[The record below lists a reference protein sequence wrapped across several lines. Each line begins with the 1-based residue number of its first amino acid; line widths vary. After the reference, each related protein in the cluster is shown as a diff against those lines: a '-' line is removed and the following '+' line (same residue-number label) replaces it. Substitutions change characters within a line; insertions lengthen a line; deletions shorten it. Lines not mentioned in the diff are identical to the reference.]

1 MAQRTR
7 LSVKDFPLPL
17 VSDDLGNT
25 SFINSYDQEEK
36 QPLPYW
42 VENVMPTLN
51 GVKTVAYSEKFK
63 IPLPEKFL
71 PFAPTKLYT
80 QVVYGAN
87 GESCILMLYN
97 NYLLLYTLRTNAWV
111 ELAPTVSFDGLEPNV
126 CKVKDVIYIFHKNLG
141 IKRLDT
147 INAALAD
154 VTLIGLEQG
163 LIDSIGAVNNY
174 LVVVIDSVIFWS
186 TPTNSLEFTPI
197 LNQVNTGAGSSSIQG
212 LKGVIIHS
220 VAIGTSLLLF
230 TNYHIIAMRMTGN
243 SLNPWTFKEVQNS
256 FGVATPRHVAINNSG
271 ALYVWSSAGLQA
283 VSDTEAVNVFPE
295 ITDFLKGGIIERRKA
310 GSTFEIE
317 KFQGLIL
324 DIRLAF
330 VSGRFLCVSYGT
342 AGLYEF
348 VLVYDSGLKRW
359 GKLAYNHYEII
370 EDVVMQAGFKR
381 YMDLTAP
388 YLAYMATPVK
398 SLDGDSY
405 KNIQTPNA
413 FCLVGSNGSI
423 IQVSSSDRIN
433 ASTEGLMLYGRLSQT
448 RTSMLTLLEL
458 RFRRFEAPNG
468 KLIVKSEFDEPQYDF
483 EQELIPHPD
492 FVDTW
497 YLMQEARNHFIAV
510 KGTFTIT
517 CLEATL
523 VKSSR
528 VQERASIMSTNVCAQ
543 FKLQPPP
550 ATAAEVADFNRTREC
565 LENQQQAI
573 VTLLQEVAKLRDEVN
588 TLRGL

>member
-25 SFINSYDQEEK
+25 SFINSYDQEEE

-51 GVKTVAYSEKFK
+51 GVKTVSYSEKFK

-87 GESCILMLYN
+87 GESGILMLYN
-97 NYLLLYTLRTNAWV
+97 SSLLYYSLRTNSWV
-111 ELAPTVSFDGLEPNV
+111 ELAPTISFGGLEPNV
-126 CKVKDVIYIFHKNLG
+126 CKVKDVIYIFHKSLG
-141 IKRLDT
+141 LKKLDT
-147 INAALAD
+147 VNSTLAD
-154 VTLIGLEQG
+154 VTLNGLEQG

-174 LVVVIDSVIFWS
+174 LVVVIDSAIYWS
-186 TPTNSLEFTPI
+186 TPTNPLEFNPV
-197 LNQVNTGAGSSSIQG
+197 LNEVSTGAGSSSIQG

-243 SLNPWTFKEVQNS
+243 SMNPWTFKEVQNS

-295 ITDFLKGGIIERRKA
+295 ITDFLKGGIIERRKD

-359 GKLAYNHYEII
+359 GKLAYHHYEII
-370 EDVVMQAGFKR
+370 EDVVLQTGFMR

-388 YLAYMATPVK
+388 YVAYMATPVK

-413 FCLVGSNGSI
+413 FCLVDSSGSI

-448 RTSMLTLLEL
+448 RTSMVTLLEL
-458 RFRRFEAPNG
+458 RFRRFESLIG
-468 KLIVKSEFDEPQYDF
+468 KLLVKSEFDEAQYNF
-483 EQELIPHPD
+483 EQELTPHPD
-492 FVDTW
+492 FADTW
-497 YLMQEARNHFIAV
+497 FLMQEARNHFIAV

-528 VQERASIMSTNVCAQ
+528 VQEG
-543 FKLQPPP
+543 
-550 ATAAEVADFNRTREC
+550 
-565 LENQQQAI
+565 
-573 VTLLQEVAKLRDEVN
+573 LLA
-588 TLRGL
+588 